1 MGNSSLSYFQD
12 AIRKAVIARE
22 DARLNHS
29 EEGEEE
35 ALFLQIDA
43 LHMIAI
49 VDSGQAEVITAETL
63 EELDN

>member
-1 MGNSSLSYFQD
+1 M
-12 AIRKAVIARE
+12 
-22 DARLNHS
+22 
-29 EEGEEE
+29 
-35 ALFLQIDA
+35 QIDA